1 MAKPAK
7 TAKSNAASAA
17 VELTGEVVLMRSALW
32 MNGRRTVAAIVT
44 GIEEADFGLAGAL
57 AIVSVTAFAP
67 GAPSRMMRD
76 VPLYASDPGD
86 SILPAAWPKNS
97 G

>member
-1 MAKPAK
+1 MARPAK

-17 VELTGEVVLMRSALW
+17 GELTGEIVLMRSALW
-32 MNGRRTVAAIVT
+32 MNGRRAVAAIVT

-57 AIVSVTAFAP
+57 AIVSVTAFPP

-76 VPLYASDPGD
+76 VPLFEKEPPAEV
-86 SILPAAWPKNS
+86 IPAAWFKA
-97 G
+97 

>member
-17 VELTGEVVLMRSALW
+17 GELTGEVVLMRSALW
-32 MNGRRTVAAIVT
+32 MNGRRAVAAIIT
-44 GIEEADFGLAGAL
+44 GIEEAEFGLAGAV
-57 AIVSVTAFAP
+57 AIVSATAFPP

-76 VPLYASDPGD
+76 VPLFEKEPAAEV
-86 SILPAAWPKNS
+86 IPAAWFKA
-97 G
+97 